1 MKLFSQK
8 ETIQQNIAFMAIFSA
23 INIILSLISALVPF
37 VSIFLFLLMP
47 LTSVIVTI
55 FCKMKFYPIYFC
67 ASILLSFI
75 VTIWNSETTLFYLLP
90 SLVTGFLFGLM
101 LKKKVP
107 SIYSLLATSLTQMGF
122 LLLFIPLTNFL
133 YGTDLVASFKT
144 LFSLDESINID
155 VIIPA
160 FLLVISFLQ
169 MSLSYVVIFNELN
182 KLGIKDNQDTKYQ
195 WIYQLILF
203 VSSLLIILF
212 SFIYVPISF
221 VLLIINIFIGIQ
233 IIFDYA
239 VLKYYR
245 VLIIFASGLILNV
258 IIFALGY
265 SLLGS
270 IKGFL
275 LIGFTPFW
283 FSFISLIVSFLKRE
297 SKKVE

>member
-1 MKLFSQK
+1 MKFFSQK

-37 VSIFLFLLMP
+37 ISIFLFLLMP
-47 LTSVIVTI
+47 LTSVVVTI
-55 FCKMKFYPIYFC
+55 FCKLKFYPIYFC

-133 YGTDLVASFKT
+133 YGTDLVSSFKT
-144 LFSLDESINID
+144 LFSLNESINID

-203 VSSLLIILF
+203 VSSLLIVLF
-212 SFIYVPISF
+212 SFVYVPISF
-221 VLLIINIFIGIQ
+221 VLLIINIFIGIK

-265 SLLGS
+265 SVLGS

-283 FSFISLIVSFLKRE
+283 ISFISLIVSFLKRE

>member
-8 ETIQQNIAFMAIFSA
+8 ETIQQNVAFMAIFCA
-23 INIILSLISALVPF
+23 INIILSLISALMPF

-107 SIYSLLATSLTQMGF
+107 SIYSLIATSLTQMGF

-144 LFSLDESINID
+144 LFSLDESININ

-169 MSLSYVVIFNELN
+169 MSLSYIVIFNELN

-239 VLKYYR
+239 ILKYYR

>member
-47 LTSVIVTI
+47 LTSVVVTI
-55 FCKMKFYPIYFC
+55 FCKLKFYPIYFC

-133 YGTDLVASFKT
+133 YGTDLVISFKT
-144 LFSLDESINID
+144 LFNLNESQNID

-160 FLLVISFLQ
+160 FLLLVSFIQ

-182 KLGIKDNQDTKYQ
+182 KLGIKDNKDAKYQ

-212 SFIYVPISF
+212 SFVYVPISF
-221 VLLIINIFIGIQ
+221 VLLIINIFIGIK
-233 IIFDYA
+233 IIFDYV

-245 VLIIFASGLILNV
+245 VLIIFASGLILN
-258 IIFALGY
+258 IMIFALGY

-270 IKGFL
+270 INGFL

-283 FSFISLIVSFLKRE
+283 ISFISLIVSFLKRE